1 MAACDHR
8 LSSLALLRS
17 PSPTWSPA
25 RALPSRG
32 GPFPGAFR
40 RAGRPGASSR
50 PTESCLRQPGPSRR
64 RGHSSA
70 PGQCTGWGRAARRVG
85 ACGAP
90 GGGVQLAR
98 QPPLPL
104 TSKAWQGPGRATL
117 GCTRHPG
124 LGPPLSLK
132 CQHLRL
138 RLAWLSTI
146 FSCDGPSVPDDG
158 DFGHGGGQAAQGSR
172 LRPLGAG
179 FLPRGCG
186 LALTRHP

>member
-1 MAACDHR
+1 MCLAFSRRSFPRCVQAGREARRILPAHRELSAA
-8 LSSLALLRS
+8 
-17 PSPTWSPA
+17 A
-25 RALPSRG
+25 RALTSPWPR
-32 GPFPGAFR
+32 
-40 RAGRPGASSR
+40 
-50 PTESCLRQPGPSRR
+50 L
-64 RGHSSA
+64 SA
-70 PGQCTGWGRAARRVG
+70 WAVHRVG
-85 ACGAP
+85 ACGSP
-90 GGGVQLAR
+90 GGGVRLAR
-98 QPPLPL
+98 QSPLPL

-138 RLAWLSTI
+138 RLAWLSTV
-146 FSCDGPSVPDDG
+146 FSRDGPSVPDDG

-186 LALTRHP
+186 LALTRPP